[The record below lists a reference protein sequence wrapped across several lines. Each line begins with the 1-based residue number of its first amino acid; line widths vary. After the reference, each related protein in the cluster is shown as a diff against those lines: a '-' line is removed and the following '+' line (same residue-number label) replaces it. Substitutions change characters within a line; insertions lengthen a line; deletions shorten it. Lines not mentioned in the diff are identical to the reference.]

1 MDLTEVHQKNLQGLV
16 QLGFRLAH
24 YPLFPSHIG
33 IEKFGC
39 ATLLRPAI
47 NGRLEIAATPGT
59 LLEGHIA
66 VLVERGGEPWL
77 VWKSLAVKATA
88 ERLQALRSFQEELEA
103 ALALQGAV

>member
-1 MDLTEVHQKNLQGLV
+1 MELTEVHQKNLQGLV

-33 IEKFGC
+33 VEKFGC
-39 ATLLRPAI
+39 ATLLHPAL

-66 VLVERGGEPWL
+66 MLVERGGEPWL
-77 VWKSLAVKATA
+77 VWKSRAVKATA
-88 ERLQALRSFQEELEA
+88 EHLEALRRFRQELEEA
-103 ALALQGAV
+103 IESQSAV